1 MKVNTRFI
9 VGSLM
14 IAVLSACSSSP
25 TERRQAKQDFKYLET
40 PPLKEWQQPAE
51 AKPEFYPQYDIPKGE
66 YVGGIGKDVDI
77 RPPQQVLE
85 LIPGARIEEQKGEVT
100 VWLVK
105 KEDVDKLWQTVLT
118 LIEKRDIG
126 LITQND
132 SELETDWLK
141 WNSEDEDHEFGAR
154 YKIAKLKQNNRF
166 GFQISLIDWQVDGK
180 TMDVT
185 QANKARYNILMTNLV
200 TSAYDEQL
208 REEARIRAEELVKR
222 IPISMGLD
230 RSGLP
235 IIIARAPYNIFWER
249 LGELLP
255 MMGLTIEDR
264 NRSQGTIEVKYKE
277 PDDEFWQEI
286 GTKPL
291 SFEGSTYNLLLGDL
305 GNRTSINVTDA
316 GGKPV
321 DEATLDSVVPV
332 LAAMIEKSNNMPK
345 EEKSEE

>member
-1 MKVNTRFI
+1 MKVKTRFV

-25 TERRQAKQDFKYLET
+25 TERRQAKQDFKYLDT
-40 PPLKEWQQPAE
+40 PPLEEWKQPAE

-66 YVGGIGKDVDI
+66 YSGGVGKDVDI

-105 KEDVDKLWQTVLT
+105 EEDVDKLWQTVLT
-118 LIEKRDIG
+118 LIEKRDID
-126 LITQND
+126 IVSQSD
-132 SELETDWLK
+132 DKIETDWLK

-154 YKIAKLKQNNRF
+154 YNIEKLSENNRS
-166 GFQISLIDWQVDGK
+166 GFQITLIDWQVDGK
-180 TMDVT
+180 QTEVT

-222 IPISMGLD
+222 IPISMGQD

-235 IIIARAPYNIFWER
+235 VIIARAPYNIFWER

-277 PDDEFWQEI
+277 PDDEFWEEI

-316 GGKPV
+316 AGKPV

-332 LAAMIEKSNNMPK
+332 LAAMIEKSNKMPK
-345 EEKSEE
+345 EKAIEE

>member
-1 MKVNTRFI
+1 MKVNTRFV

-40 PPLKEWQQPAE
+40 KPLKEWQQPAE

-66 YVGGIGKDVDI
+66 YVGGIGKEVDV

-85 LIPGARIEEQKGEVT
+85 LIPGARIDEQKGEVT
-100 VWLVK
+100 VWLVRE
-105 KEDVDKLWQTVLT
+105 EDVDKLWQTVLT
-118 LIEKRDIG
+118 LIEKREIG
-126 LITQND
+126 IVTQTD
-132 SELETDWLK
+132 SEIETDWLK

-154 YKIAKLKQNNRF
+154 YKIIRLNQNNRS
-166 GFQISLIDWQVDGK
+166 GFKITLIDWQVDGK
-180 TMDVT
+180 QTEVT

-200 TSAYDEQL
+200 TSAYDAQL

-222 IPISMGLD
+222 IPISMGQD

-255 MMGLTIEDR
+255 MMGLEIEDR
-264 NRSQGTIEVKYKE
+264 NRSQGTIKVKYKE
-277 PDDEFWQEI
+277 PDDEYWEEI

-291 SFEGSTYNLLLGDL
+291 AFEGSTYNLLLGDL

-321 DEATLDSVVPV
+321 NEETLDSVVPV
-332 LAAMIEKSNNMPK
+332 LAAMIEKSNKAPK
-345 EEKSEE
+345 TKADDE

>member
-1 MKVNTRFI
+1 MKVNTRVV

-14 IAVLSACSSSP
+14 VAVLSACSSSP
-25 TERRQAKQDFKYLET
+25 TERRQAKQDFKYLDTT
-40 PPLKEWQQPAE
+40 PLVEWKQPAE

-66 YVGGIGKDVDI
+66 FDGGVGKEVDI

-85 LIPGARIEEQKGEVT
+85 LIPGARIEEQNGEVS

-105 KEDVDKLWQTVLT
+105 QEDVDKLWQTVLT
-118 LIEKRDIG
+118 LIERRNIG
-126 LITQND
+126 LVKETD

-141 WNSEDEDHEFGAR
+141 WSSEDEDNEFGSR
-154 YKIAKLKQNNRF
+154 YKIEKLSQNRRS

-180 TMDVT
+180 QSEVT
-185 QANKARYNILMTNLV
+185 KANKARYNILMTNLV

-222 IPISMGLD
+222 IPISMGQD

-249 LGELLP
+249 LNELLP
-255 MMGLTIEDR
+255 MAGFTIEDR
-264 NRSQGTIEVKYKE
+264 NRSQGTMKLKYKE

-286 GTKPL
+286 GVKPL

-305 GNRTSINVTDA
+305 GNRTSINVADA
-316 GGKPV
+316 SGKPV
-321 DEATLDSVVPV
+321 EEEKLGSLVPV
-332 LAAMIEKSNNMPK
+332 LIAMIEKSNNASK
-345 EEKSEE
+345 AEE

>member
-1 MKVNTRFI
+1 MKVNTRFV

-25 TERRQAKQDFKYLET
+25 TERRQAKQDFKYLDT
-40 PPLKEWQQPAE
+40 PPLVEWKQPAD
-51 AKPEFYPQYDIPKGE
+51 AKPEFYPQYDIPQGE
-66 YVGGIGKDVDI
+66 FIGGIGKDVDI

-85 LIPGARIEEQKGEVT
+85 LIPGARFEELNGEVT
-100 VWLVK
+100 VWLIK
-105 KEDVDKLWQTVLT
+105 EEDVDKLWQTVLT

-126 LITQND
+126 LKTQTD
-132 SELETDWLK
+132 SELETDWIT

-154 YKIAKLKQNNRF
+154 YKLNKLSQNNRS

-180 TMDVT
+180 QTEVT
-185 QANKARYNILMTNLV
+185 LANKARYNILMTNLV
-200 TSAYDEQL
+200 TSAYDAQL

-222 IPISMGLD
+222 IPISMGQD

-235 IIIARAPYNIFWER
+235 VIIARAPYNIFWER

-264 NRSQGTIEVKYKE
+264 NRSQGTIKVKYKE

-316 GGKPV
+316 AGKPV
-321 DEATLDSVVPV
+321 NEATLDSVVPV
-332 LAAMIEKSNNMPK
+332 LAAMIEKSNNAPK
-345 EEKSEE
+345 VEAEEE

>member
-1 MKVNTRFI
+1 MKVNTRFV

-14 IAVLSACSSSP
+14 VAMLAACSSSP
-25 TERRQAKQDFKYLET
+25 TERRQAKQDFKYLDT
-40 PPLKEWQQPAE
+40 APLKEWQQPAE

-66 YVGGIGKDVDI
+66 YVGGVGKGVDI

-85 LIPGARIEEQKGEVT
+85 LIPGARIEEQQGEVS

-105 KEDVDKLWQTVLT
+105 DEDLDKLWQTVL
-118 LIEKRDIG
+118 G
-126 LITQND
+126 LIKKRNITLLKQSD
-132 SELETDWLK
+132 TELETDWLT
-141 WNSEDEDHEFGAR
+141 WNSEDEDHEFGSR
-154 YKIAKLKQNNRF
+154 YLITKLNQNNRS
-166 GFQISLIDWQVDGK
+166 GFKIVLIDWQVDGK
-180 TMDVT
+180 QAEVT

-222 IPISMGLD
+222 IPISMGQD

-235 IIIARAPYNIFWER
+235 VIIARAPYNVFWER
-249 LGELLP
+249 LGDLLP
-255 MMGLTIEDR
+255 MMGLNIEDR

-291 SFEGSTYNLLLGDL
+291 SFEGRTYNLLLGDL

-316 GGKPV
+316 AGKPV
-321 DEATLDSVVPV
+321 DEATLDSLVPV
-332 LAAMIEKSNNMPK
+332 LAAMIEKSNKKPK
-345 EEKSEE
+345 IEITEE

>member
-1 MKVNTRFI
+1 MKVNTRFV

-14 IAVLSACSSSP
+14 IAVLSACSNSP

-51 AKPEFYPQYDIPKGE
+51 AKPEFYPQYDIPQGK
-66 YVGGIGKDVDI
+66 YVGGIGKEVDV

-100 VWLVK
+100 VWLVRE
-105 KEDVDKLWQTVLT
+105 EDVDKLWQTVLT

-126 LITQND
+126 MITQTD
-132 SELETDWLK
+132 SEIETDWLK

-154 YKIAKLKQNNRF
+154 YKIRKLNQNNRS

-180 TMDVT
+180 QSEVT

-200 TSAYDEQL
+200 TSAYDAQL

-222 IPISMGLD
+222 IPISMGQD

-255 MMGLTIEDR
+255 MMGLEIEDR
-264 NRSQGTIEVKYKE
+264 NRSQGTIKVKYKE
-277 PDDEFWQEI
+277 PDDEYWEEI

-291 SFEGSTYNLLLGDL
+291 AFEGSTYNLLLGDL
-305 GNRTSINVTDA
+305 GNRTSVNVTDA

-321 DEATLDSVVPV
+321 NEETLDSVVPV
-332 LAAMIEKSNNMPK
+332 LAAMIEKSNNTPK
-345 EEKSEE
+345 AEVDDE

>member
-1 MKVNTRFI
+1 MKVNTRFV

-40 PPLKEWQQPAE
+40 NPLVEWKEPAD

-66 YVGGIGKDVDI
+66 FTGGIGKEVDI

-85 LIPGARIEEQKGEVT
+85 LIPGARIEEQNGEVT

-105 KEDVDKLWQTVLT
+105 QEDVDKLWQTVLT
-118 LIEKRDIG
+118 LMKKKDIG
-126 LITQND
+126 IVKEEP
-132 SELETDWLK
+132 SEIETDWLK
-141 WNSEDEDHEFGAR
+141 WSSEDEDHEFGAR
-154 YKIAKLKQNNRF
+154 YQISKLNQNNRA
-166 GFQISLIDWQVDGK
+166 GFQILLIDWQVDGNQAE
-180 TMDVT
+180 VT
-185 QANKARYNILMTNLV
+185 PANKARYNILMTNLV

-222 IPISMGLD
+222 IPISMGQD

-235 IIIARAPYNIFWER
+235 VIIARAPYNIFWER

-255 MMGLTIEDR
+255 MMGLAIEDR

-277 PDDEFWQEI
+277 PDDEFWEEI

-291 SFEGSTYNLLLGDL
+291 SFDGRTYNLLLGDL

-321 DEATLDSVVPV
+321 DEDTLDSLVPV
-332 LAAMIEKSNNMPK
+332 LAAMIEKSNNAPK
-345 EEKSEE
+345 TEQDEE

>member
-1 MKVNTRFI
+1 MKVKTRFV

-14 IAVLSACSSSP
+14 ITVLSACSSSP
-25 TERRQAKQDFKYLET
+25 TERRQAKQDFKYLDT
-40 PPLKEWQQPAE
+40 PPLEEWKQPAE
-51 AKPEFYPQYDIPKGE
+51 ARPEFYSQYDIPKGE
-66 YVGGIGKDVDI
+66 YSGGVAKDVDI

-85 LIPGARIEEQKGEVT
+85 LIPGARIEEKKGEVT

-105 KEDVDKLWQTVLT
+105 EEDVDKLWQTVLA

-126 LITQND
+126 IVSQSD
-132 SELETDWLK
+132 DKIETDWLK

-154 YKIAKLKQNNRF
+154 YNIEKLNQKNRS
-166 GFQISLIDWQVDGK
+166 GFQITLIDWQVDGK
-180 TMDVT
+180 QTEIT

-208 REEARIRAEELVKR
+208 RKEARIRAEELIKR
-222 IPISMGLD
+222 IPISMGQD

-235 IIIARAPYNIFWER
+235 VIIARAPYNIFWER

-255 MMGLTIEDR
+255 MMGFTIEDR

-277 PDDEFWQEI
+277 PDDEFWEEI
-286 GTKPL
+286 GAKPL
-291 SFEGSTYNLLLGDL
+291 SFKSKKYNILLGDL

-316 GGKPV
+316 AGKPV
-321 DEATLDSVVPV
+321 DETTLDSVVPV

-345 EEKSEE
+345 EAKPEE

>member
-1 MKVNTRFI
+1 MKVKTRFV

-25 TERRQAKQDFKYLET
+25 TERRQAKQDFKYLDT
-40 PPLKEWQQPAE
+40 PPLEEWKQQAE

-66 YVGGIGKDVDI
+66 YSGGIGKDVDI

-100 VWLVK
+100 VWLVRE
-105 KEDVDKLWQTVLT
+105 EDVDKLWKTVLT
-118 LIEKRDIG
+118 LIEKRNIG
-126 LITQND
+126 IVSQSDNKI
-132 SELETDWLK
+132 ETDWLK

-154 YKIAKLKQNNRF
+154 YNIEKLSEKNRS
-166 GFQISLIDWQVDGK
+166 GFQIMLIDWQVDGK
-180 TMDVT
+180 QTEVT

-222 IPISMGLD
+222 IPISMGQD

-235 IIIARAPYNIFWER
+235 VIIARAPYNIFWER

-277 PDDEFWQEI
+277 PDDEFWEEI

-291 SFEGSTYNLLLGDL
+291 SFEGRTYNLLLGDL

-316 GGKPV
+316 AGKPV
-321 DEATLDSVVPV
+321 NEATLDSVVPV

-345 EEKSEE
+345 EEKPEE

>member
-1 MKVNTRFI
+1 MNVKTRFV

-40 PPLKEWQQPAE
+40 QPLVEWKTPE
-51 AKPEFYPQYDIPKGE
+51 SAKPEFYPQYDIPQGE
-66 YVGGIGKDVDI
+66 YQGGVGKAVDI

-85 LIPGARIEEQKGEVT
+85 LIPGARIEEQNGEVS

-105 KEDVDKLWQTVLT
+105 QEDVDKLWQTVLT
-118 LIEKRDIG
+118 LMKKKDIG
-126 LITQND
+126 IVKEGP
-132 SELETDWLK
+132 SEIETDWLK
-141 WNSEDEDHEFGAR
+141 WSSEDEDHEFGAR
-154 YKIAKLKQNNRF
+154 YKISKLNQNNRA
-166 GFQISLIDWQVDGK
+166 GFQIVLIDWQVDGQ
-180 TMDVT
+180 DAEVT
-185 QANKARYNILMTNLV
+185 ASNKARYNILMTNLV

-222 IPISMGLD
+222 IPITMGQD

-235 IIIARAPYNIFWER
+235 VIIARAPYNIFWER

-255 MMGLTIEDR
+255 MMGFTIEDR
-264 NRSQGTIEVKYKE
+264 NRSQGTIELKYKE
-277 PDDEFWQEI
+277 PDDEFWEEI

-291 SFEGSTYNLLLGDL
+291 SFDGRTYHLLLGDL

-321 DEATLDSVVPV
+321 DEETLDSLVPV
-332 LAAMIEKSNNMPK
+332 LAAMIEKSNNAPDNND
-345 EEKSEE
+345 E

>member
-1 MKVNTRFI
+1 MKVNTRFV

-40 PPLKEWQQPAE
+40 QPLKEWQQPTE
-51 AKPEFYPQYDIPKGE
+51 AKPEFYTQYDIPKGDFSGG
-66 YVGGIGKDVDI
+66 VGKEVDI

-85 LIPGARIEEQKGEVT
+85 LIPGARIEEVKGEVT

-105 KEDVDKLWQTVLT
+105 EGDVDKLWQTMLT
-118 LIEKRDIG
+118 LIEQRN
-126 LITQND
+126 LSLLTQTD

-141 WNSEDEDHEFGAR
+141 WISEDEDNEFGAR
-154 YKIAKLKQNNRF
+154 YKISRLSLNNRF

-180 TMDVT
+180 QTEVT

-200 TSAYDEQL
+200 TSAYDAQL
-208 REEARIRAEELVKR
+208 REEARIRAEELVKL
-222 IPISMGLD
+222 IPISMGQD

-235 IIIARAPYNIFWER
+235 VIIARAPYNIFWER

-255 MMGLTIEDR
+255 MMGLEIEDR
-264 NRSQGTIEVKYKE
+264 NRSQGTIKVKYKE

-286 GTKPL
+286 GTNPL

-321 DEATLDSVVPV
+321 NEEILDSVVPV
-332 LAAMIEKSNNMPK
+332 LAAIIDKSNNMPK
-345 EEKSEE
+345 VKTTEE